1 MAKNSGKSEISEI
14 TKERNA
20 EVIRGVYK
28 FIFNEMDLEQ
38 ATEILSK
45 QGRACA
51 DSFVKRLPAGSL
63 DDFESFLKA
72 ASNVGKD
79 KVEGIPSEIQRKRK
93 VERKGNTIYWTL
105 DNDGKCICHL
115 LRSGLVEAHPRL
127 GICCTNWVKRQ
138 IERFSGNKPVKVEL
152 IDEPLQGGK
161 ECKFKIT
168 IMGTE
173 EEPLFDTKTRSF
185 EERHKP

>member
-1 MAKNSGKSEISEI
+1 MTKHCEQSEI
-14 TKERNA
+14 TQERNA
-20 EVIRGVYK
+20 EVIRGVYNV
-28 FIFNEMDLEQ
+28 IFNEMDIQQ
-38 ATEILSK
+38 ASEILAK

-51 DSFVKRLPAGSL
+51 DSFAKRLPPGSL
-63 DDFESFLKA
+63 DSFESFLNA

-79 KVEGIPSEIQRKRK
+79 KVAGVASEIQRKRK
-93 VERKGNTIYWTL
+93 VERKGDTIYWTL

-115 LRSGLVEAHPRL
+115 LRAGLVEAHPRL
-127 GICCTNWVKRQ
+127 GICCSNWVKRQ
-138 IERFSGNKPVKVEL
+138 IERFSGNKPVRVEL

-168 IMGTE
+168 IIGSE
-173 EEPLFDTKTRSF
+173 EDPLFDTKTQSF